1 MAELTGRP
9 TYDLSLGGEYVHT
22 NIYHFHRSLGS
33 FADPR
38 TNFDF
43 ILQET
48 IDKQEQRERRINE
61 QFTRAGIDR
70 GIDGFVEE
78 MRTFQNIVNNV
89 WKIGEV
95 TRAAYLPKQF
105 EQWSPAALQYQA
117 QILKDYLDSLTQF
130 HNNAM
135 EIGGYKIE
143 DVERFMPGFT
153 KLRGELQKA
162 IKGYEDIQTTGGDIG
177 RQIAGMVNY
186 FKGLGY
192 EGVIGSATAGIL
204 AGFQELRSQQV
215 EVGLTGM
222 VQRADGRQVKVDVL
236 PKLED
241 WGVSFG
247 ISVKAT
253 RQKTLEARWGA
264 TLHSG
269 NVRSIAQL
277 IEDTRMGDPHLGD
290 QFKYFLINL
299 SRMRDYAQAYGKEV
313 RGPSKITDYP
323 EYYKLTQEIAKTY
336 ATFFV
341 GAELPG
347 RTADVEI
354 PELFNVDIFVL
365 GDRIYKKSELL
376 RQIQTGEM
384 DVKFKL
390 KEYLSQPQSFW
401 ENYDIKKREA
411 MTQVGGD
418 YSQVVGQDFVTDAV
432 RKLLPQKAAITLHAV
447 VGK

>member
-1 MAELTGRP
+1 M
-9 TYDLSLGGEYVHT
+9 
-22 NIYHFHRSLGS
+22 
-33 FADPR
+33 
-38 TNFDF
+38 
-43 ILQET
+43 QET

-105 EQWSPAALQYQA
+105 EQWSPAALQHQA

-222 VQRADGRQVKVDVL
+222 VQRADGRQVKVDV

-241 WGVSFG
+241 QSKFWNKCKSY
-247 ISVKAT
+247 
-253 RQKTLEARWGA
+253 RQKT
-264 TLHSG
+264 
-269 NVRSIAQL
+269 RS
-277 IEDTRMGDPHLGD
+277 
-290 QFKYFLINL
+290 
-299 SRMRDYAQAYGKEV
+299 
-313 RGPSKITDYP
+313 
-323 EYYKLTQEIAKTY
+323 
-336 ATFFV
+336 
-341 GAELPG
+341 
-347 RTADVEI
+347 
-354 PELFNVDIFVL
+354 
-365 GDRIYKKSELL
+365 
-376 RQIQTGEM
+376 
-384 DVKFKL
+384 
-390 KEYLSQPQSFW
+390 
-401 ENYDIKKREA
+401 
-411 MTQVGGD
+411 
-418 YSQVVGQDFVTDAV
+418 
-432 RKLLPQKAAITLHAV
+432 
-447 VGK
+447 